1 MKNKTMKRIGTIILT
16 VAMIMSFGASA
27 FASTGE
33 QGAFTAPD
41 SPVSQA
47 KVLELQKE
55 IKAYNFDEKE
65 IGAPTISYSY
75 TVAPVEVAEGTVVTD
90 AASMHES
97 GSSVTVPVK
106 KGLGNPTVIGNVAW
120 DAEVDKL
127 DAAKDGASNYK
138 NIKIDF
144 SSVVFEGAGIYRY
157 IISEALTEGTYKD
170 SAVTEGNGLH
180 TRYIDVYVRPAVEG
194 FDKGETAAEW
204 DIYGYTCFYNNESIT
219 DANKTT
225 VAVKTTGFVSGTTVG
240 EDEISADNYYTFNV
254 TLSKTVVN
262 DGYGAAN
269 TEFPFTVL
277 FTNDAVTKNVNIE
290 GKIENAAVTGWVDPA
305 AGILSDT
312 NGVVN
317 IKNGGQI
324 KYIGIPNGTAVEAYE
339 TNIATGVT
347 YQVTTEMTTSEVT
360 TIEDASVSWGEAPKA
375 AATQAGQMVEM
386 EWVKANA
393 YESTKATFS
402 TEANKADDNDY
413 SIAITNTLITISP
426 TGVTLRVA
434 PYIVMLAA
442 GMFLVIFSRRRKAA
456 CED

>member
-1 MKNKTMKRIGTIILT
+1 M
-16 VAMIMSFGASA
+16 
-27 FASTGE
+27 
-33 QGAFTAPD
+33 
-41 SPVSQA
+41 
-47 KVLELQKE
+47 
-55 IKAYNFDEKE
+55 
-65 IGAPTISYSY
+65 
-75 TVAPVEVAEGTVVTD
+75 
-90 AASMHES
+90 
-97 GSSVTVPVK
+97 
-106 KGLGNPTVIGNVAW
+106 
-120 DAEVDKL
+120 
-127 DAAKDGASNYK
+127 
-138 NIKIDF
+138 
-144 SSVVFEGAGIYRY
+144 
-157 IISEALTEGTYKD
+157 
-170 SAVTEGNGLH
+170 
-180 TRYIDVYVRPAVEG
+180 
-194 FDKGETAAEW
+194 
-204 DIYGYTCFYNNESIT
+204 
-219 DANKTT
+219 
-225 VAVKTTGFVSGTTVG
+225 
-240 EDEISADNYYTFNV
+240 
-254 TLSKTVVN
+254 
-262 DGYGAAN
+262 
-269 TEFPFTVL
+269 
-277 FTNDAVTKNVNIE
+277 

-305 AGILSDT
+305 AGILSET

-347 YQVTTEMTTSEVT
+347 YQVTTDIKASAEMTIE

-375 AATQAGQMVEM
+375 AATQAGQMVEGEDGI

>member
-33 QGAFTAPD
+33 QGAFTVPD

-47 KVLELQKE
+47 KILELQKE

-65 IGAPTISYSY
+65 IGAPTISFSY
-75 TVAPVEVAEGTVVTD
+75 TVAPAEVKEGTVVTD

-106 KGLGNPTVIGNVAW
+106 KGLGNPSVISNVAW
-120 DAEVDKL
+120 NAEEDKL
-127 DAAKDGASNYK
+127 AAAKDGASNYK

-194 FDKGETAAEW
+194 FDKGETAVEW
-204 DIYGYTCFYNNESIT
+204 DIYGYTCFYNNASIT
-219 DANKTT
+219 EDDKNI
-225 VAVKTTGFVSGTTVG
+225 VAVKTTGFVSGNDG
-240 EDEISADNYYTFNV
+240 ENAISADSYYTFNV

-305 AGILSDT
+305 AGILSET

-375 AATQAGQMVEM
+375 AIAQAGQMVEM